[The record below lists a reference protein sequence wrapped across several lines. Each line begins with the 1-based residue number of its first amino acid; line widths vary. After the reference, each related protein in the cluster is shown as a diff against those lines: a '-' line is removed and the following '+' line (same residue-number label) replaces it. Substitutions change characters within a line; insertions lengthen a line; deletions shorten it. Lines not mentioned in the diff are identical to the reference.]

1 MAAVVELAGVSVV
14 RGANRL
20 LDDVSWQVEDDE
32 RWVVLGPNGAG
43 KTTLLQVLSTH
54 VYPTEGVVGIL
65 EEVLGTVDVFEL
77 RPRIGLTSAALAD
90 RIPKHERVTD
100 VVVSASYAVLGR
112 WKEAYDDLD
121 HERASRLLRELGVS
135 DLADRTFGTLSEGE
149 RKRVQIARA
158 LMTDPELLLLDEPAA
173 GLDLGGREDLV
184 STLSVLAADDAAPA
198 TVLVS
203 HHVEEIPPG
212 FTHVLMLRRGKVV
225 AAGPIE
231 RTLDEDA
238 LSRTF
243 GMPLRLERV
252 DGRYAARRRTRSRR
266 PQ

>member
-1 MAAVVELAGVSVV
+1 
-14 RGANRL
+14 
-20 LDDVSWQVEDDE
+20 
-32 RWVVLGPNGAG
+32 
-43 KTTLLQVLSTH
+43 
-54 VYPTEGVVGIL
+54 
-65 EEVLGTVDVFEL
+65 
-77 RPRIGLTSAALAD
+77 
-90 RIPKHERVTD
+90 
-100 VVVSASYAVLGR
+100 
-112 WKEAYDDLD
+112 
-121 HERASRLLRELGVS
+121 
-135 DLADRTFGTLSEGE
+135 
-149 RKRVQIARA
+149 
-158 LMTDPELLLLDEPAA
+158 
-173 GLDLGGREDLV
+173 
-184 STLSVLAADDAAPA
+184 
-198 TVLVS
+198 VLVS